1 MNKAGNHPIVL
12 PSLRRE
18 VFTGE
23 SVMKLI
29 MCLIGAL
36 ALFGTAGCEFSHEEH
51 HPRGG
56 YYDGY
61 YHDSGRG
68 YYYPERHWDHDR
80 D

>member
-1 MNKAGNHPIVL
+1 
-12 PSLRRE
+12 
-18 VFTGE
+18 
-23 SVMKLI
+23 MKLI